1 MADNDLALGR
11 LVEFLSH
18 TPYWKEMA
26 IIVTEDDS
34 QDGRDHIDA
43 HRSILLVISP
53 YAKKIMSVIPIPVS
67 VVSSKP
73 SGMY

>member
-53 YAKKIMSVIPIPVS
+53 YAKRDYVS
-67 VVSSKP
+67 HTLSLIHISEP
-73 SGMY
+73 TRPY